1 MKRFGWLAT
10 WDSFL
15 GVVTVGLV
23 LYGAI
28 FVPGFATSFNIS
40 QAIAGMSEKALIVLP
55 MVLLIIAREI
65 DLSVASMLA
74 LTSVALG
81 LLVQGGVPLFPA
93 TLIVLLFGGV
103 LGAVNGLMVTWLG
116 LPSLVVT
123 LGTLAMFRGIGYIM
137 IGSRSINQFPD
148 ALTNFGINNIG
159 ETPLPWT
166 IAPFLILAPLFAV
179 VLQSTPIGRR
189 IYAIGGS
196 PDAALYSG
204 VKTQKIR
211 FWLFVLSGLI
221 CAIAGVVFT
230 ARLANARANNA
241 VGFELDVITI
251 VLLGGIYVFGGRG
264 RLTGVLW
271 ALCLIAIVRN
281 VLGLSQIGGDAQGT
295 VIGLILILSLLVSNS
310 ANLILDHFRSLISR
324 SANPSPGDRQ
334 PFSSLNDH
342 TPEQP

>member
-1 MKRFGWLAT
+1 MKRFSSLAT
-10 WDSFL
+10 WDTFL
-15 GVVTVGLV
+15 GIVTLGLAI
-23 LYGAI
+23 YAAI
-28 FVPGFATSFNIS
+28 FVTGFASSFNIS
-40 QAIAGMSEKALIVLP
+40 QAIAGMSEKALMVLP

-81 LLVQGGVPLFPA
+81 ILVQAGVPLLPA
-93 TLIVLLFGGV
+93 TIVVLLFGSA
-103 LGAVNGLMVTWLG
+103 LGAFNGLLVTWLG

-137 IGSRSINQFPD
+137 IGSRSINQFPE
-148 ALTNFGINNIG
+148 ALTNFGINNVA

-166 IAPFLILAPLFAV
+166 IVPFLILAPLFAV
-179 VLQSTPIGRR
+179 VLQRTPIGRR
-189 IYAIGGS
+189 IYAMGGN

-204 VKTQKIR
+204 VKTRKLR

-221 CAIAGVVFT
+221 CAIAGAVFT
-230 ARLANARANNA
+230 ARLSNARANNA

-251 VLLGGIYVFGGRG
+251 VLLGGINVFGGRG

-271 ALCLIAIVRN
+271 ALGLIAIVRN

-295 VIGLILILSLLVSNS
+295 VIGLILIFSLLLSNS
-310 ANLILDHFRSLISR
+310 TNRILDHWRSVISR
-324 SANPSPGDRQ
+324 SGHSASP
-334 PFSSLNDH
+334 PFSSLDDQ

>member
-1 MKRFGWLAT
+1 MKRLSWLAT

-15 GVVTVGLV
+15 GVMTMALA
-23 LYGAI
+23 LYAVI

-55 MVLLIIAREI
+55 MVLLIITREI

-74 LTSVALG
+74 LTSVGLG
-81 LLVQGGVPLFPA
+81 MLVQAGVPLLPA
-93 TLIVLLFGGV
+93 TFIVLLFGGA
-103 LGAVNGLMVTWLG
+103 LGAFNGLMVTWLG

-123 LGTLAMFRGIGYIM
+123 LGTLAMFRGIGYIL

-148 ALTNFGINNIG
+148 ALTDFGINSVG

-166 IAPFLILAPLFAV
+166 IVPFLILAPLFAL
-179 VLQSTPIGRR
+179 VLQRMPIGRR
-189 IYAIGGS
+189 IYAIGGN

-221 CAIAGVVFT
+221 CAVAGVVFT

-251 VLLGGIYVFGGRG
+251 VLLGGINVFGGRG

-281 VLGLSQIGGDAQGT
+281 VLGLSRIGGDAQGT

-310 ANLILDHFRSLISR
+310 TNLVLDHFRSLLSR
-324 SANPSPGDRQ
+324 SVDPKPGGPE
-334 PFSSLNDH
+334 PFSS
-342 TPEQP
+342 